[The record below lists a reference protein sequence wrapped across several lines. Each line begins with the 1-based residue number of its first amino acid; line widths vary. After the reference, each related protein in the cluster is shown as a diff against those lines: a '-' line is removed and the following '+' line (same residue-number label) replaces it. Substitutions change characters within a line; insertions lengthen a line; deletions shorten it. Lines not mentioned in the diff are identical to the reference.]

1 METNFIK
8 IAKRPVMNDKDYI
21 DDELEEELDKVFKLN
36 EKKPN
41 IFKIIRNEEQAL
53 NEKEKR
59 IRVKIKPKKQ

>member
-1 METNFIK
+1 
-8 IAKRPVMNDKDYI
+8 MNDKDYI